1 MKLKTHKGL
10 KKRIKI
16 TGKGKILHW
25 RAGKSHLLAK
35 KTKKRKR
42 RLSLKKKFS
51 KKDEKRIRKLIPGI

>member
-1 MKLKTHKGL
+1 MKLKTHRGL

-35 KTKKRKR
+35 KTRKRKR
-42 RLSLKKKFS
+42 KLKLKKEFS
-51 KKDEKRIRKLIPGI
+51 KRDEKKIRKLIPGI